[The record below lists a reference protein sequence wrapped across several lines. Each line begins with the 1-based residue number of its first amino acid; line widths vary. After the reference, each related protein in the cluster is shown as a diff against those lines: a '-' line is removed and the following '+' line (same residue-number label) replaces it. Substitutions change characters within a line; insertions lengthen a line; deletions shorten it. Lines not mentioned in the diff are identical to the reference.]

1 MVRPLVAALLVA
13 SLSTTARADDLTE
26 AVTRIANVGRSG
38 SPSFSPDGSR
48 IAFVS
53 DLAGVPQIFIVP
65 TLGGWPVQVTSSA
78 DPVSS
83 VAWSPKGDLLA
94 YTVNPGGGLNVQ
106 VYLVRPD
113 GTRIRRITD
122 GGKEN
127 NGLDT
132 WSNDGRLLV
141 IRSNR
146 RDPAAIDSYVYD
158 VAGKKLRLVAR
169 GNGIGAI
176 TSMSDDSRRAV
187 LSRVATRGD
196 SDLYLLD
203 LRAKKEV
210 PLTPHQPPA
219 QFFGLIAPGGDA
231 VYLTTND
238 GRDLA
243 AFGRLPISKSGPGPI
258 EILAE
263 RADAEPQGF
272 VLNRAGTLAAL
283 IWNVAGRSELAFVDL
298 TTGKSTPGP
307 ALPAELAFPVE
318 FSRDDKLLS
327 FATSGPRAPT
337 DIWVMD
343 VATRQLRQV
352 THSPHPGVDL
362 ERLIRPELVR
372 FRGLDGLALTGWL
385 YRPAGVKG
393 PAPYVVSFHGG
404 PEGQERPGFRADYQA
419 LLAQGIGVFAPNVRG
434 SSGFGKKFVNLDNG
448 ALRTGSVADIKA
460 SVDFL
465 LKSNIAAPRRIGIT
479 GGSYGGYMVMAGM
492 TEYPDLFAAGV
503 NLFGIVN
510 FATFFKHSEPWMGA
524 ISKTEY
530 GDPVTQK
537 EMLEKL
543 SPLHKLDRL
552 KGALMVQHG
561 ANDTNVP
568 VIEAEQ
574 IVANLK
580 KRGVPVE
587 YILFPDEGHGW
598 RKPANRI
605 RSTVEMTRFF
615 VKHLRRR

>member
-1 MVRPLVAALLVA
+1 MKRSLAAILLVA
-13 SLSTTARADDLTE
+13 SMSTAAGADDMTE
-26 AVTRIANVGRSG
+26 AITRVASVGRSS
-38 SPSFSPDGSR
+38 SPSFSPDASR

-65 TLGGWPVQVTSSA
+65 TAGGWPVQVTSGT

-106 VYLVRPD
+106 VYVTRPD
-113 GTRIRRITD
+113 GTQVRRLTD

-127 NGLDT
+127 NGLGE
-132 WSNDGRLLV
+132 WSKDGRLLT
-141 IRSNR
+141 ITSNR
-146 RDPAAIDSYVYD
+146 RDPAAIDAYVYD
-158 VAGKKLRLVAR
+158 VAAKKLRLVAR
-169 GNGIGAI
+169 GDGIGTI
-176 TSMSDDSRRAV
+176 TSLSDDARRAV
-187 LSRVATRGD
+187 MSRVATRGD
-196 SDLYLLD
+196 NNLYLLD
-203 LRAKKEV
+203 LKAKRETH
-210 PLTPHQPPA
+210 LTPHRPPA
-219 QFFGLIAPGGDA
+219 QFSGLIAPRGDG

-243 AFGRLPISKSGPGPI
+243 AFGRMPLGKGGPGPVEVI
-258 EILAE
+258 AE
-263 RADAEPQGF
+263 RTDAEPQGF
-272 VLNRAGTLAAL
+272 VLNRAGTAAAVM
-283 IWNVAGRSELAFVDL
+283 WNVAGKSELALVDL
-298 TTGKSTPGP
+298 VTGKSTPGP
-307 ALPAELAFPVE
+307 TLPAEIAIPIE

-327 FATSGPRAPT
+327 FAATGPRAPV

-343 VATRQLRQV
+343 VATRRLRQV

-362 ERLIRPELVR
+362 EAMVRPELVR
-372 FRGLDGLALTGWL
+372 FRAHDGLALTGWL
-385 YRPAGVKG
+385 YRPVGVKG

-404 PEGQERPGFRADYQA
+404 PEGQERPTFRSDYQA

-434 SSGFGKKFVNLDNG
+434 SAGFGKKFVNLDNG

-465 LKSNIAAPRRIGIT
+465 VKSRIAAPRRIGIT

-530 GDPVTQK
+530 GDPATQK

-574 IVANLK
+574 IVASLK

-587 YILFPDEGHGW
+587 YVLFADEGHGW
-598 RKPANRI
+598 RKPTNRI

-615 VKHLRRR
+615 VTHLRRR